1 MLRIPLAACVFALS
15 FPLAAL
21 AQNTMS
27 GPAPQNLPPN
37 QTTSPSGS
45 MPANGM
51 SSMTCDQMM
60 AKAQSMSGSASSS
73 RMTMAHSEISMAQMA
88 QAKNDD
94 AGCTMHAMKAMDAVK

>member
-15 FPLAAL
+15 FPMAAQ

-27 GPAPQNLPPN
+27 GPAPQSSPPA
-37 QTTSPSGS
+37 QTSSPAA
-45 MPANGM
+45 PANGM
-51 SSMTCDQMM
+51 SSMTCDEMM
-60 AKAQSMSGSASSS
+60 SKAQSMPASAPSG

-94 AGCTMHAMKAMDAVK
+94 AGCKMHAMKAMDAVK